1 MKARVL
7 HAGKGGAFIGGPVGA
22 LAPISHL
29 DQFKDRET
37 FTDEA
42 KHLSD
47 CMRLYEESMKLIQP
61 GLEGI

>member
-1 MKARVL
+1 MKARVPN
-7 HAGKGGAFIGGPVGA
+7 AGKGGAFIGGPVGA
-22 LAPISHL
+22 LAPISNL

-47 CMRLYEESMKLIQP
+47 CMRLYAESMKLIQP